1 MPKNE
6 HVALLGRGAAA
17 WNAWRAEHGEVP
29 DLSRAALRGLDLS
42 GFDLSRAN
50 LRDAD
55 LRGTK
60 CVNTDLSG
68 ACLEEANLFKAML
81 DGADLAG
88 ASLLGAQFLNC
99 AQLLVA
105 RNWQSAFRDD
115 SLDCG
120 ASIPSEP
127 PIG

>member
-1 MPKNE
+1 MAKNE

-17 WNAWRAEHGEVP
+17 WHAWRAEHGEVP

-42 GFDLSRAN
+42 GFDLSRAD
-50 LRDAD
+50 LRGAD

-60 CVNTDLSG
+60 CANTDLSG
-68 ACLEEANLFKAML
+68 AHLEGANLFKAML

-88 ASLLGAQFLNC
+88 AFLFGAEFLNC

-120 ASIPSEP
+120 ATIPSRP